1 MKIIKKLTAMK
12 KISLI
17 LAVLI
22 GVFAFF
28 ISCEKYDKVV
38 LDMED
43 TIAPQ
48 LTNPADGGTYVLLK
62 SEANNV
68 FAAFAWTEAV
78 YNIEGLPE
86 VKYILQV
93 DYADSL
99 FKNARDLANTADL
112 TADVTV
118 ITINQR
124 LLALEAEPGVAK
136 DFAFRVFSY
145 ISIDSEYTY
154 AYSDTITLTITPYAD
169 EVTANP
175 IYLLGNATSVGWS
188 NTAALEL
195 TPVTDS
201 QYGIVAALNGQFI
214 KFISV
219 LGQWAPQWGKDT
231 GDANEGTL
239 AYRPTEDVPDPPA
252 IDVSALTPGEYY
264 ILADTAAL
272 TYKITPSTMELYLM
286 GTATEAGLDN
296 TAALAMTKDGVG
308 LFSIT
313 AELTAGETLFFI
325 EVLGENLPMFGTN
338 NEGTA
343 EAGKLVRRAEA
354 GDPEVVLIPAP
365 AASGNY
371 LIEVNLSSRT
381 YTITAQE

>member
-1 MKIIKKLTAMK
+1 MK

-68 FAAFAWTEAV
+68 FASFAWTEAV
-78 YNIEGLPE
+78 YNVEGLPQ
-86 VKYILQV
+86 VKYIVQV

-112 TADVTV
+112 SADVTV
-118 ITINQR
+118 TTLNQR
-124 LLALEAEPGVAK
+124 LLALEAEPGQAK
-136 DFAFRVFSY
+136 EFAFRVFSY

-154 AYSDTITLTITPYAD
+154 AYSETITLTITPYAD
-169 EVTANP
+169 TVTANP
-175 IYLLGNATSVGWS
+175 IYLLGNATAAGWS

-195 TPVTDS
+195 TPIS
-201 QYGIVAALNGQFI
+201 GGLYGIVAALNGQYI

-219 LGQWAPQWGKDT
+219 LGQWAPQWGKDE

-239 AYRPTEDVPDPPA
+239 AYRPTEAVADPPA
-252 IDVSALTPGEYY
+252 IDVSTLPPGEYY

-272 TYKITPSTMELYLM
+272 TYKVTPSTMELYLM
-286 GTATEAGLDN
+286 GTATEAGLNN
-296 TAALAMTKDGVG
+296 TSALAMTKDGVG
-308 LFSIT
+308 KFSIT
-313 AELTAGETLFFI
+313 TELTSGGTLFFI

-338 NEGTA
+338 AEGTA
-343 EAGKLVRRAEA
+343 EEGKLVRRATA
-354 GDPEVVLIPAP
+354 GDPEVIMIPAP
-365 AASGNY
+365 AASGEY
-371 LIEVNLSSRT
+371 LIEVNLSKRT
-381 YTITAQE
+381 YTISAK